1 MLDYAIDH
9 SYHRMTCQPPIL
21 TSSIYILYPKRAQT
35 QKRCQQLKTSPCVP
49 NVTRRTFSNAP
60 IPICVQEGMTST
72 FPENDVRGRG
82 YDEPL
87 PRTSLN
93 FQMALNPNTYV
104 PSLAERDVTCLG
116 V

>member
-21 TSSIYILYPKRAQT
+21 TSSIYILCPKRAQT
-35 QKRCQQLKTSPCVP
+35 QKLCQQLKTSPCVP

-60 IPICVQEGMTST
+60 IPICVEEGMT
-72 FPENDVRGRG
+72 
-82 YDEPL
+82 
-87 PRTSLN
+87 
-93 FQMALNPNTYV
+93 QMALNPNTYV